1 MPFTPLHMGPG
12 LAIKSLL
19 QKNFS
24 LVVFGW
30 SQIVIDIQPLLVILS
45 GKGTVHGFTH
55 TYLGATLIALFC
67 ALSGKYLGELGLR
80 MIREKQYLPINW
92 NVAFISAFI
101 GTYSHVMLDSVMH
114 TDMIPFHP
122 FWQSNSLLS
131 IISIDALHM
140 FCLVSGL
147 LGIVVY
153 YLVQK
158 SFSKKT

>member
-1 MPFTPLHMGPG
+1 MPFTPIHMGPG

-19 QKNFS
+19 QNKFS
-24 LVVFGW
+24 LMVFGW

-67 ALSGKYLGELGLR
+67 ALSGKYLGELGLK
-80 MIREKQYLPINW
+80 IIGKKEYLPINW

-101 GTYSHVMLDSVMH
+101 GTYSHVLLDSVMH
-114 TDMIPFHP
+114 YDVIPFSP
-122 FWQSNSLLS
+122 FWKSNILLS
-131 IISIDALHM
+131 IVSVKTLTI

-147 LGIVVY
+147 LGIVIY
-153 YLVQK
+153 YLIEK
-158 SFSKKT
+158 PFTKK